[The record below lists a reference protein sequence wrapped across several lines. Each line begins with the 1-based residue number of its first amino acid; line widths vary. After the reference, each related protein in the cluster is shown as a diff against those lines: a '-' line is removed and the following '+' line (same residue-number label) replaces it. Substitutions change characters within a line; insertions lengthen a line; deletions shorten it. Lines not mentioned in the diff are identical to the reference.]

1 MFALLVGVL
10 GVAGI
15 RLGMLMAPRVGRI
28 ADRIDADPAAPDDLV
43 EPVEPVAER
52 ATSEDEAP

>member
-28 ADRIDADPAAPDDLV
+28 ADRIDADPADPDDLV